1 MIQSNINNKIKDA
14 INTVNE
20 STQDNM
26 FGNLS
31 TKIGIKFCEII
42 KIAEANRMSVI
53 VDASVWGYRGAEI
66 TDSIDVS
73 IVLAK
78 PCCLSHALEELTD
91 EFIELF
97 YEEYGELPYCRRYF
111 LEDISVKNITNNLI
125 TIELELGT

>member
-1 MIQSNINNKIKDA
+1 MIQSNINNQIKDV

-26 FGNLS
+26 FNNLG
-31 TKIGIKFCEII
+31 TKNGIKFCEII
-42 KIAEANRMSVI
+42 KIAEVNKMSVI
-53 VDASVWGYRGAEI
+53 VDASVWGYRGAEV

-73 IVLAK
+73 IVLVK

-97 YEEYGELPYCRRYF
+97 LRNMANFHIVDNTF
-111 LEDISVKNITNNLI
+111 LKTYLLRILQIT
-125 TIELELGT
+125 

>member
-1 MIQSNINNKIKDA
+1 MIQSNINNQIKDV

-26 FGNLS
+26 FNNLG
-31 TKIGIKFCEII
+31 TKNGIKFCEII
-42 KIAEANRMSVI
+42 KIAEVNKMSVI
-53 VDASVWGYRGAEI
+53 VDASVWGYRGAEE

-73 IVLAK
+73 IVLVK

-97 YEEYGELPYCRRYF
+97 FEEYGELPYCRQYF